1 MNSQWD
7 LVQMMSPTQ
16 SFFARMAMRA
26 FQLFCLLFVLVGLA
40 NINPLI
46 TAIEATIQ
54 GAMSIPDMCW
64 KILPVTGP
72 LIPAIA
78 CLAGAQIILKHIK
91 PSTHKPSE
99 PWMANPMWAAK
110 HIRLSNRGLFWAVAM
125 CFLFYIGIAIPLSI
139 GTKKTPFLVFC
150 GIFGLI
156 LFLIARVFWLNR
168 KWNTSELRM
177 ALVPGVVGGPF
188 SGVAI
193 LQQTFPAGTAFDV
206 CLKCQQTKTN
216 RDTERPGRSTYSTTE
231 TVWSSTIS
239 IDKPLPPDASNRTLV
254 PFSFAIPFD
263 CEPTS
268 PSFGSSTILTK
279 WNLVVQQKGKVGF
292 GGAVFTVPIFRT
304 QESRR
309 DFEFDEELIASYQ
322 QEVDLE
328 SVLSRLPLKQETL
341 KEGGK
346 RLSFAFWNSST
357 AIATSVML
365 LVCSAIIAAFFWFV
379 PNIYR
384 AVFAAIFPGVFLVAG
399 FYTLLDMWLWK
410 SSIEID
416 KQGIRC
422 VSGWNGLRKTLILG
436 PLEKPTFL
444 SEFDIRKEN
453 GEWYRVDIIV
463 PSVEP
468 GGSDSR
474 MTIVKRLDGR
484 EEANAVARW
493 LRHETDSPASRI

>member
-1 MNSQWD
+1 
-7 LVQMMSPTQ
+7 MMSPTQ

-46 TAIEATIQ
+46 AAIEAAIK
-54 GAMSIPDMCW
+54 GAISIPDVCW

-72 LIPAIA
+72 LIPALACIA
-78 CLAGAQIILKHIK
+78 VAQIILKHIK

-110 HIRLSNRGLFWAVAM
+110 HIRLNNRGLFWSVAM

-177 ALVPGVVGGPF
+177 AIVPGVVGGPF

-206 CLKCQQTKTN
+206 CLKCQQTKTY
-216 RDTERPGRSTYSTTE
+216 RVADRSGRSSRTE
-231 TVWSSTIS
+231 TAWSSTIS
-239 IDKPLPPDASNRTLV
+239 IDKPLPPDAPNRTLV

-268 PSFGSSTILTK
+268 PSYNSSSILTQ
-279 WNLVVQQKGKVGF
+279 WQLVVQQKGKVGH
-292 GGAVFTVPIFRT
+292 GGAVFTVPVFRT
-304 QESRR
+304 AESRR

-328 SVLSRLPLKQETL
+328 SVLSRLQLKQETL

-346 RLSFAFWNSST
+346 RLSFAFWNTST
-357 AIATSVML
+357 AIAISVML
-365 LVCSAIIAAFFWFV
+365 LVCLTIIGAFFWFV
-379 PNIYR
+379 PNIFG
-384 AVFAAIFPGVFLVAG
+384 AAFAAIFPGVFFVAG
-399 FYTLLDMWLWK
+399 LYTLLDMWLWK

-422 VSGWNGLRKTLILG
+422 VSGWSGFRKTLSLG
-436 PLEKPTFL
+436 PLEKPIFL
-444 SEFDIRKEN
+444 SEFEARKEN
-453 GEWYRVDIIV
+453 GEWYRVDIIA
-463 PSVEP
+463 PSNDP
-468 GGSDSR
+468 DTSDSV
-474 MTIVKRLDGR
+474 MTILKRLDGL
-484 EEANAVARW
+484 EEAKAVSGW
-493 LRHETDSPASRI
+493 LRQETDCSALVR